1 MRIGLD
7 FDNTLAKYDHVFA
20 DEARLEKLV
29 PANWHGNKKQL
40 RDTLRSLQGGD
51 LMWQKL
57 QGRIYGPMMSEAKL
71 FPGVFQFMFR
81 CKHRGYDVFIVSHK
95 SEYGHFDPTETPL
108 RQAALEWMTQNG
120 FFKKTKCGL
129 SEERVFFEKTRKEKV
144 SRISSLDL
152 DVFVDDL
159 KEVYAENDFPKIEKI
174 LFTTDIDKEQDVIS
188 CNNWS
193 AIANEVLGPIT
204 DEDCRELAQTML
216 NEKISKV
223 QKIQGRG
230 NSRIY
235 QIKTEKNHVYAL
247 KYYPDLLLDPRNRL
261 QTEVQTCHL
270 LEEYH
275 LTPKVVAFDKDLNI
289 AIFEW
294 IDGESLQNVEEVHID
309 QALGFIEK
317 LQKLNVSDFS
327 QAASEACTSAD
338 QLFNQIEKRIKK
350 LEPVE
355 NKLLQYFL
363 KTVFKPLYQDVKKW
377 SLQQWPVNNLREIL
391 PKTKQTLSP
400 SDFGFH
406 NSILRSNGSLCFLD
420 IEYFGWDDPVK
431 LIADFIWHPAMNLNE
446 NQKNIWVRNGLKIFG
461 NSQSLKA
468 RFHAAWPL
476 YGMRWGMIMLNE
488 FRKDGWEK
496 KLHVDENMEKI
507 REQKLSEQVNKAT
520 AVCDLIKFHQLECP
534 YV

>member
-81 CKHRGYDVFIVSHK
+81 CKYRGYEVFIVSHK

-129 SEERVFFEKTRKEKV
+129 SKERVFFEKTRREKV

-174 LFTTDIDKEQDVIS
+174 LFTTDIDEEQDVTS

-204 DEDCRELAQTML
+204 DEDCKEIVQTML

-223 QKIQGRG
+223 Q
-230 NSRIY
+230 
-235 QIKTEKNHVYAL
+235 
-247 KYYPDLLLDPRNRL
+247 
-261 QTEVQTCHL
+261 
-270 LEEYH
+270 
-275 LTPKVVAFDKDLNI
+275 
-289 AIFEW
+289 
-294 IDGESLQNVEEVHID
+294 
-309 QALGFIEK
+309 
-317 LQKLNVSDFS
+317 
-327 QAASEACTSAD
+327 
-338 QLFNQIEKRIKK
+338 
-350 LEPVE
+350 
-355 NKLLQYFL
+355 
-363 KTVFKPLYQDVKKW
+363 
-377 SLQQWPVNNLREIL
+377 
-391 PKTKQTLSP
+391 
-400 SDFGFH
+400 
-406 NSILRSNGSLCFLD
+406 
-420 IEYFGWDDPVK
+420 
-431 LIADFIWHPAMNLNE
+431 
-446 NQKNIWVRNGLKIFG
+446 
-461 NSQSLKA
+461 
-468 RFHAAWPL
+468 
-476 YGMRWGMIMLNE
+476 
-488 FRKDGWEK
+488 
-496 KLHVDENMEKI
+496 
-507 REQKLSEQVNKAT
+507 
-520 AVCDLIKFHQLECP
+520 
-534 YV
+534 

>member
-7 FDNTLAKYDHVFA
+7 FDNTLARYDHVFVS
-20 DEARLEKLV
+20 EAIQEKFV
-29 PANWHGNKKQL
+29 SREWKGTKNQL
-40 RDTLRSLQGGD
+40 RDTLHSLQNGD

-57 QGRIYGPMMSEAKL
+57 QGKIYGPMMSEAKL
-71 FPGVFQFMFR
+71 FPGVFQFLLR

-129 SEERVFFEKTRKEKV
+129 SKERVFFEKTRKEKV

-159 KEVYAENDFPKIEKI
+159 EEVYAENDFPKIEKI
-174 LFTTDIDKEQDVIS
+174 LFTTDINEEQDVIS

-216 NEKISKV
+216 NEKISNV

-235 QIKTEKNHVYAL
+235 KIKTEKKHTYAL

-261 QTEVQTCHL
+261 ETEVQACHL

-275 LTPKVVAFDKDLNI
+275 LSPKVVAFDKDLNI

-294 IDGESLQNVEEVHID
+294 IAGESLQNVEKVHID

-317 LQKLNVSDFS
+317 LQKLGVPDSS

-338 QLFNQIEKRIKK
+338 QLFSQIEKRLKQ
-350 LEPVE
+350 LEIIGNE
-355 NKLLQYFL
+355 QLKQFL
-363 KTVFKPLYQDVKKW
+363 NTIFKPLYLDVKKW
-377 SLQQWPVNNLREIL
+377 SKQQWPTNNLINGL
-391 PKTKQTLSP
+391 PKPKQTLSP
-400 SDFGFH
+400 SDYGFH
-406 NSILRSNGSLCFLD
+406 NSILRSDGNLCFLD
-420 IEYFGWDDPVK
+420 LEYFGWDDPVK
-431 LIADFIWHPAMNLNE
+431 LIADFIWHPAMSLSE
-446 NQKNIWVRNGLKIFG
+446 DHKKRWLDHSFKIF
-461 NSQSLKA
+461 NDTEEIQQ
-468 RFHAAWPL
+468 RFYAAWPL
-476 YGMRWGMIMLNE
+476 YGLRWTMILLNE
-488 FRKDGWEK
+488 LRKDGWQK
-496 KLHVDENMEKI
+496 KIHVDEKMGQH
-507 REQKLSEQVNKAT
+507 REQKQSKQIDKAN
-520 AVCDLIKFHQLECP
+520 AVCAFIKSHKMECP

>member
-7 FDNTLAKYDHVFA
+7 FDNTLARYDHVFA
-20 DEARLEKLV
+20 AEAKQEKFV
-29 PANWHGNKKQL
+29 SSEWKGTKKQL
-40 RDTLRSLQGGD
+40 RDTLRSLQDGD

-71 FPGVFQFMFR
+71 FPGVFQFMLR

-129 SEERVFFEKTRKEKV
+129 SEERVFFEKTRREKV

-174 LFTTDIDKEQDVIS
+174 LFTTDIDEEQDVIS

-235 QIKTEKNHVYAL
+235 QIKTEKNHVHAL

-261 QTEVQTCHL
+261 QTEVQACHL

-338 QLFNQIEKRIKK
+338 QLFSQIENRLQQ
-350 LEPVE
+350 LEIVGNE
-355 NKLLQYFL
+355 QLKQFL
-363 KTVFKPLYQDVKKW
+363 NTIFKPLYLDVKNWSTQKW
-377 SLQQWPVNNLREIL
+377 PANNLREIL

-406 NSILRSNGSLCFLD
+406 NSILRSDGALCFLD
-420 IEYFGWDDPVK
+420 LEYFGWDDPVK
-431 LIADFIWHPAMNLNE
+431 LIADFIWHPAMTLSDDHKKRWLE
-446 NQKNIWVRNGLKIFG
+446 NSFIIFKNTEEI
-461 NSQSLKA
+461 QQ

-476 YGMRWGMIMLNE
+476 YGMRWAMILLNE

-496 KLHVDENMEKI
+496 KLHVDENVEKF
-507 REQKLSEQVNKAT
+507 REKKLSEQIDKAV
-520 AVCDLIKFHQLECP
+520 AKCDLIKSNQMECP

>member
-1 MRIGLD
+1 
-7 FDNTLAKYDHVFA
+7 
-20 DEARLEKLV
+20 
-29 PANWHGNKKQL
+29 L
-40 RDTLRSLQGGD
+40 RDTLRSLQDGD

-71 FPGVFQFMFR
+71 FPGVFQFMLR

-120 FFKKTKCGL
+120 FFKKNKCGL
-129 SEERVFFEKTRKEKV
+129 SEERVFFEKTRREKV

-174 LFTTDIDKEQDVIS
+174 LFTTDIDEEQDVIS

-204 DEDCRELAQTML
+204 DEDCKIMAQTITKEGIL
-216 NEKISKV
+216 KV
-223 QKIQGRG
+223 QKIRGRG

-235 QIKTEKNHVYAL
+235 QVVTETNQVYAL
-247 KYYPDLLLDPRNRL
+247 KYYPDLLIDPRNRL
-261 QTEVQTCHL
+261 QTEVQSCHL
-270 LEEYH
+270 LEDYH
-275 LTPKVVAFDKDLNI
+275 LTPKVFAYDAELNI
-289 AIFEW
+289 AFFEW
-294 IDGESLQNVEEVHID
+294 IEGVNLQNVENEHID
-309 QALGFIEK
+309 QALNFIKK
-317 LQKLNVSDFS
+317 LQDVETREFL
-327 QAASEACTSAD
+327 QPASEACTSAD
-338 QLFNQIEKRIKK
+338 QLFYQIEERLKK
-350 LEPVE
+350 LETVE

-377 SLQQWPVNNLREIL
+377 SMQQWPVNNLREIL

-406 NSILRSNGSLCFLD
+406 NSILRNDGTMCFLD
-420 IEYFGWDDPVK
+420 LEYFGWDDPVK
-431 LIADFIWHPAMNLNE
+431 LIADFIWHPAMMLSDDHKKLWLE
-446 NQKNIWVRNGLKIFG
+446 NSFMIFKNTEEI
-461 NSQSLKA
+461 QQ

-476 YGMRWGMIMLNE
+476 YGMRWAMILLNE

-496 KLHVDENMEKI
+496 KLHVDENMEKLC
-507 REQKLSEQVNKAT
+507 EQKLREQVSKTT
-520 AVCDLIKFHQLECP
+520 AVCDLIKSHHMECP